1 VSSRLEDIMEI
12 ILGLGALFV
21 VGAGIFGIMEGSIN
35 GK

>member
-1 VSSRLEDIMEI
+1 MEVLMEI

-21 VGAGIFGIMEGSIN
+21 IGAGIMGIMEGSIN